1 MLGSKEEAL
10 KTLNLRILELE
21 KRVHNKNKE
30 IGVIKAKSQE
40 EKDQLYAEA
49 KTHERAKIHL

>member
-1 MLGSKEEAL
+1 M

-21 KRVHNKNKE
+21 KRVHNQNKE